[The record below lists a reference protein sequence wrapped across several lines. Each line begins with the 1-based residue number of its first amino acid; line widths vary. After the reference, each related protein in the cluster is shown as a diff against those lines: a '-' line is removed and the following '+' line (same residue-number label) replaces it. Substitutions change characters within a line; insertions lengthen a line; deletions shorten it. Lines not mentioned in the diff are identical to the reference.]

1 MHTTTPTDEQML
13 AAFNGCEKVIDGLHA
28 VLDLAALSTYDQQAM
43 DLCNVCGWKGIFP
56 GEDCLVCKMAAPSTR
71 HMEEQPDG
79 TLIEVQPQAAPN
91 TGPEPQSQ
99 FGSSDLQAL
108 ILANLTRQAAPS
120 TSLPFAPWSKEAE
133 MMEAWSAPSASLAT
147 ENAALRAGVD
157 ISTLCAPKEP
167 T

>member
-1 MHTTTPTDEQML
+1 MHTTTPTDKELL

-28 VLDLAALSTYDQQAM
+28 VLDLAAPSTYDQQAM

-79 TLIEVQPQAAPN
+79 TLIEVQPQAAP
-91 TGPEPQSQ
+91 
-99 FGSSDLQAL
+99 
-108 ILANLTRQAAPS
+108 S

-133 MMEAWSAPSASLAT
+133 MMEAWAAPSASPLMNSEILQGCKEVWIADSVCFI
-147 ENAALRAGVD
+147 EVFELGVKFAERRHN
-157 ISTLCAPKEP
+157 IKGGA
-167 T
+167 